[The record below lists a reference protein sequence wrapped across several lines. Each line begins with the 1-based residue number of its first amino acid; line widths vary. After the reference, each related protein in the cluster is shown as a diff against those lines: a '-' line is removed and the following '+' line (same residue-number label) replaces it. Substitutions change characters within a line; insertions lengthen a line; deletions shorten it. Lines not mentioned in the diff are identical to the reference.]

1 MSAVQTSVT
10 ITPPLGYAG
19 LEYDCGFNDVVTKAA
34 ADPIPFGRYVVFTA
48 EGTCELADSLTE
60 IAQNDGGVALRDDS
74 KPSGAGYAV
83 GDPVRV
89 LVRGRVW
96 VDVEQAVAQSNP
108 AFVRAIAAGAEQQG
122 VFRADA
128 DGTDAVA
135 APNTNFFIGSTG
147 PGLAVVSLNVPQGT

>member
-1 MSAVQTSVT
+1 MDAVQTS
-10 ITPPLGYAG
+10 IPIAPALGQPG
-19 LEYDCGFNDVVTKAA
+19 LEYDIGFNDVVTKAA

-48 EGTCELADSLTE
+48 EGTCELADSLAE
-60 IAQNDGGVALRDDS
+60 ITANDGGVALRDDS

-96 VDVEQAVAQSNP
+96 VEVEQAVAQSNP
-108 AFVRAIAAGAEQQG
+108 AFVRAVAAGAEQQG

-128 DGTDAVA
+128 DGADAVA
-135 APNTNFFIGSTG
+135 APNTNFFLGSTG

>member
-1 MSAVQTSVT
+1 MSAVQTSVP
-10 ITPPLGYAG
+10 ITPALGQPG
-19 LEYDCGFNDVVTKAA
+19 LEYDLAFNDVVTKAA

-48 EGTCELADSLTE
+48 EGTCELPDTLAEVTG
-60 IAQNDGGVALRDDS
+60 NDGGVALRDDS
-74 KPSGAGYAV
+74 KPSGTGYAV

-96 VDVEQAVAQSNP
+96 VEVEQAVAQSNP
-108 AFVRAIAAGAEQQG
+108 AFVRAVAAGNEQQG

-135 APNTNFFIGSTG
+135 TPNTNFFLGSTG
-147 PGLAVVSLNVPQGT
+147 AGLAVVSLNVPQGT